1 MNRTATPQE
10 IVGSQLIAY
19 NARDLQAYCALFA
32 DHAVIRLLNGRD
44 IARGVEAIRAY
55 YRVRFS
61 EPNLHCTVLSRLALG
76 DHVIDHEQV
85 VGVTEQLLEVIA
97 IYEVRE
103 GLIQA
108 VDFIWP
114 RTG

>member
-1 MNRTATPQE
+1 MNRTATPRE
-10 IVGSQLIAY
+10 IVDRQLIAY

-32 DHAVIRLLNGRD
+32 DEAVIRLLNGKEL
-44 IARGVEAIRAY
+44 ARGLEAIRAY
-55 YRVRFS
+55 YRIRFS
-61 EPNLHCTVLSRLALG
+61 EPKLHCVVISRTQLG
-76 DHVIDHEQV
+76 DYVIDHEQV
-85 VGVTEQLLEVIA
+85 VGVTEPTLQVIA